1 MDETAG
7 EGALLADPE
16 KVEHIRLA
24 VERGLN
30 SRELRRELITKG
42 KANAE
47 RCSAAASA
55 RKHASLYAE
64 VLREAD

>member
-1 MDETAG
+1 
-7 EGALLADPE
+7 
-16 KVEHIRLA
+16 LA